1 MSSSLSP
8 SSSRNAASSARRAVI
23 PAITFLLFVSLLRS
37 PITAVPPLLGRMGSE
52 LGMSAGQMG
61 ALTSIPVFCFGI
73 LTPLASMVLRRIEV
87 NIAALWTLG
96 LIMIGAVIRSS
107 GSVWA
112 AFGGTA
118 VIAAGMTMGNLIA
131 PMVIARD
138 FRSRTPL
145 MTASYS
151 ASINVA
157 VTLSTALAVPL
168 ALVIG
173 WQGSSAAWALVPG
186 IVAAVIWWKV
196 FPPHGRGS
204 EAAVVAERRRAREAS
219 GTTPSSAPSRR
230 QKRGARMAA
239 WPLAWIMAA
248 AFAGHNFSY
257 YSVVAWLPTALRETA
272 GMGESGAGVA
282 SSVFQVTAIIGPL
295 LIPVMMNRLGW
306 PILRIIIVVSCAW
319 LALPFGMLLAPG
331 VWFIWCILGGMA
343 QGAFF
348 SALFTVVIQRTATP
362 DENRQL
368 TALIQTTG
376 YIVAAVGPVLVGQL
390 HSAVGGWSLPF
401 GVIGIGTVIMTVCA
415 IIAVRDRPTPP
426 AALRPPI
433 LRGSRAVHRDPRG
446 LGQQHGPGGQVWP
459 ECPDIRRMRPEGDQR
474 RCHFPSSPLAYDS
487 LTAAQ
492 ATLWATSSRSS
503 SPRRCDGSLYW
514 SKALL

>member
-1 MSSSLSP
+1 MPSSPLPSP
-8 SSSRNAASSARRAVI
+8 SSDRGASSAARRAVI
-23 PAITFLLFVSLLRS
+23 PAVTFLVFVSLLRS
-37 PITAVPPLLGRMGSE
+37 PITAIPPLLGRMGAD

-61 ALTSIPVFCFGI
+61 ALTSIPVFCFGV
-73 LTPLASMVLRRIEV
+73 LTPVASVVLRRLEV
-87 NIAALWTLG
+87 NVAALWTLG
-96 LIMIGAVIRSS
+96 IIIVGALVRSS

-138 FRSRTPL
+138 FRSRTAL

-204 EAAVVAERRRAREAS
+204 EAALVAERRSRNTVAERRSRNTVAERRSRNTVAERRSRRSGVRAS
-219 GTTPSSAPSRR
+219 GVRIAS
-230 QKRGARMAA
+230 

-282 SSVFQVTAIIGPL
+282 SSVFQITAVIGPL
-295 LIPVMMNRLGW
+295 MVPVMMNRLGW
-306 PILRIIIVVSCAW
+306 PMTRIIGVICCAW
-319 LALPFGMLLAPG
+319 LALPFGMLVAPG
-331 VWFIWCILGGMA
+331 VWFVWCVLGGMA

-362 DENRQL
+362 DENRRL

-376 YIVAAVGPVLVGQL
+376 YIVAALGPVLVGQV
-390 HSAVGGWSLPF
+390 HAAVGGWSLPF
-401 GVIGIGTVIMTVCA
+401 GIIGTGTVIMTICA
-415 IIAVRDRPTPP
+415 VIAVRDRSTPP
-426 AALRPPI
+426 GREKSARSAA
-433 LRGSRAVHRDPRG
+433 G
-446 LGQQHGPGGQVWP
+446 
-459 ECPDIRRMRPEGDQR
+459 
-474 RCHFPSSPLAYDS
+474 
-487 LTAAQ
+487 
-492 ATLWATSSRSS
+492 TST
-503 SPRRCDGSLYW
+503 P
-514 SKALL
+514 

>member
-1 MSSSLSP
+1 MSSSP
-8 SSSRNAASSARRAVI
+8 SSPASSGATSPAWQAAV

-37 PITAVPPLLGRMGSE
+37 PITAIPPLLGRIGAA
-52 LGMSAGQMG
+52 LDMSAGEMG

-73 LTPLASMVLRRIEV
+73 LTPLASMVLRRLEV
-87 NIAALWTLG
+87 NVAALWALG
-96 LIMIGAVIRSS
+96 LIMAGALIRSS

-118 VIAAGMTMGNLIA
+118 VIASGMTMGNLIA

-138 FRSRTPL
+138 FRSRTAL

-151 ASINVA
+151 AAINVA

-186 IVAAVIWWKV
+186 IVAAVIWWRV

-204 EAAVVAERRRAREAS
+204 EAAVIAERGKARKATS
-219 GTTPSSAPSRR
+219 TPAPPSPTGTTGRR
-230 QKRGARMAA
+230 KHGVRMAS

-257 YSVVAWLPTALRETA
+257 YSIVAWLPTALRDTA

-295 LIPVMMNRLGW
+295 LVPIMMNRLGW
-306 PILRIIIVVSCAW
+306 PILRIIVVVSCAW
-319 LALPFGMLLAPG
+319 LALPFGMLLAPS
-331 VWFIWCILGGMA
+331 VWFAWCILGGMA

-348 SALFTVVIQRTATP
+348 SALFTVVIQRTETP

-376 YIVAAVGPVLVGQL
+376 YIVAAVGPILIGHL
-390 HSAVGGWSLPF
+390 HSVVGGWSLPF
-401 GVIGIGTVIMTVCA
+401 GVIGTGTVVMTVCA
-415 IIAVRDRPTPP
+415 IIAVRDRSTPP
-426 AALRPPI
+426 
-433 LRGSRAVHRDPRG
+433 GRA
-446 LGQQHGPGGQVWP
+446 
-459 ECPDIRRMRPEGDQR
+459 E
-474 RCHFPSSPLAYDS
+474 
-487 LTAAQ
+487 TA
-492 ATLWATSSRSS
+492 T
-503 SPRRCDGSLYW
+503 P
-514 SKALL
+514 

>member
-1 MSSSLSP
+1 MPSSPLPSP
-8 SSSRNAASSARRAVI
+8 SSDRGASSAARRAVI
-23 PAITFLLFVSLLRS
+23 PAVTFLVFVSLLRS
-37 PITAVPPLLGRMGSE
+37 PITAIPPLLGRMGAD

-61 ALTSIPVFCFGI
+61 ALTSIPVFCFGV
-73 LTPLASMVLRRIEV
+73 LTPVASVVLRRLEV
-87 NIAALWTLG
+87 NVAALWTLG
-96 LIMIGAVIRSS
+96 IIIVGALVRSS

-138 FRSRTPL
+138 FRSRTAL

-204 EAAVVAERRRAREAS
+204 EAALVAERRSRNTVAERRSRNTVAERRSRRSGVRAS
-219 GTTPSSAPSRR
+219 GVRIAS
-230 QKRGARMAA
+230 

-282 SSVFQVTAIIGPL
+282 SSVFQITAVIGPL
-295 LIPVMMNRLGW
+295 LVPVMMNRLGW
-306 PILRIIIVVSCAW
+306 PILRIIVVICCAW
-319 LALPFGMLLAPG
+319 LALPFGMLVAPG
-331 VWFIWCILGGMA
+331 VWFVWCTLGGMA

-348 SALFTVVIQRTATP
+348 SALFTVVIQRSATP

-390 HSAVGGWSLPF
+390 HAAVGGWSLPF
-401 GVIGIGTVIMTVCA
+401 AVIGTGTVIMTICA
-415 IIAVRDRPTPP
+415 VIAVRDRSTPP
-426 AALRPPI
+426 GREKSARSAA
-433 LRGSRAVHRDPRG
+433 G
-446 LGQQHGPGGQVWP
+446 
-459 ECPDIRRMRPEGDQR
+459 
-474 RCHFPSSPLAYDS
+474 
-487 LTAAQ
+487 
-492 ATLWATSSRSS
+492 TST
-503 SPRRCDGSLYW
+503 P
-514 SKALL
+514 

>member
-1 MSSSLSP
+1 MPSSPLPSP
-8 SSSRNAASSARRAVI
+8 SSDRGASSAARRAVI
-23 PAITFLLFVSLLRS
+23 PAVTFLVFVSLLRS
-37 PITAVPPLLGRMGSE
+37 PITAIPPLLGRMGAD

-61 ALTSIPVFCFGI
+61 ALTSIPVFCFGV
-73 LTPLASMVLRRIEV
+73 LTPVASVVLRRLEV
-87 NIAALWTLG
+87 NVAALWTLG
-96 LIMIGAVIRSS
+96 IIIVGALVRSS

-138 FRSRTPL
+138 FRSRTAL

-204 EAAVVAERRRAREAS
+204 EAALVAERRSRNTVAERRSRRSGVRAS
-219 GTTPSSAPSRR
+219 GVRIAS
-230 QKRGARMAA
+230 

-282 SSVFQVTAIIGPL
+282 SSVFQITAVIGPL
-295 LIPVMMNRLGW
+295 MVPVMMNRLGW
-306 PILRIIIVVSCAW
+306 PMTRIIGVICCAW
-319 LALPFGMLLAPG
+319 LALPFGMLVAPG
-331 VWFIWCILGGMA
+331 VWFVWCVLGGMA

-362 DENRQL
+362 DENRRL

-376 YIVAAVGPVLVGQL
+376 YIVAALGPVLVGQV
-390 HSAVGGWSLPF
+390 HAAVGGWSLPF
-401 GVIGIGTVIMTVCA
+401 GIIGTGTVIMTICA
-415 IIAVRDRPTPP
+415 VIAVRDRSTPP
-426 AALRPPI
+426 GREKSARSAA
-433 LRGSRAVHRDPRG
+433 G
-446 LGQQHGPGGQVWP
+446 
-459 ECPDIRRMRPEGDQR
+459 
-474 RCHFPSSPLAYDS
+474 
-487 LTAAQ
+487 
-492 ATLWATSSRSS
+492 TST
-503 SPRRCDGSLYW
+503 P
-514 SKALL
+514 

>member
-1 MSSSLSP
+1 MPSSP
-8 SSSRNAASSARRAVI
+8 SSDRGASSAARRAVI
-23 PAITFLLFVSLLRS
+23 PAVTFLVFVSLLRS
-37 PITAVPPLLGRMGSE
+37 PITAIPPLLGRMGAD

-61 ALTSIPVFCFGI
+61 ALTSIPVFCFGV
-73 LTPLASMVLRRIEV
+73 LTPVASVVLRRLEV
-87 NIAALWTLG
+87 NVAALWTLG
-96 LIMIGAVIRSS
+96 IIIVGALVRSS

-138 FRSRTPL
+138 FRSRTAL

-204 EAAVVAERRRAREAS
+204 EAALVAERRSRNTVAERRSRSAVAERRSRRSGVRAS
-219 GTTPSSAPSRR
+219 GVRIAS
-230 QKRGARMAA
+230 

-362 DENRQL
+362 DENRRL

-376 YIVAAVGPVLVGQL
+376 YIVAALGPVLVGQV
-390 HSAVGGWSLPF
+390 HAAVGGWSLPF
-401 GVIGIGTVIMTVCA
+401 GIIGTGTVIMTICA
-415 IIAVRDRPTPP
+415 VIAVRDRSTPP
-426 AALRPPI
+426 GREKSARSAA
-433 LRGSRAVHRDPRG
+433 G
-446 LGQQHGPGGQVWP
+446 
-459 ECPDIRRMRPEGDQR
+459 
-474 RCHFPSSPLAYDS
+474 
-487 LTAAQ
+487 
-492 ATLWATSSRSS
+492 TST
-503 SPRRCDGSLYW
+503 P
-514 SKALL
+514 

>member
-1 MSSSLSP
+1 MPSSP
-8 SSSRNAASSARRAVI
+8 SSDRGASSAARRAVI
-23 PAITFLLFVSLLRS
+23 PAVTFLVFVSLLRS
-37 PITAVPPLLGRMGSE
+37 PITAIPPLLGRMGAD

-61 ALTSIPVFCFGI
+61 ALTSIPVFCFGV
-73 LTPLASMVLRRIEV
+73 LTPVASVVLRSLEV
-87 NIAALWTLG
+87 NVAALWTLG
-96 LIMIGAVIRSS
+96 IIIVGALVRSS

-138 FRSRTPL
+138 FRSRTAL

-204 EAAVVAERRRAREAS
+204 EAALVAERRSRNTVAERRSRNTVAERRSRRSGVRAS
-219 GTTPSSAPSRR
+219 GVRIAS
-230 QKRGARMAA
+230 

-282 SSVFQVTAIIGPL
+282 SSVFQITAVIGPL
-295 LIPVMMNRLGW
+295 MVPVMMNRLGW
-306 PILRIIIVVSCAW
+306 PMTRIIGVICCAW

-331 VWFIWCILGGMA
+331 VWFVWCVLGGMA

-362 DENRQL
+362 DENRRL

-376 YIVAAVGPVLVGQL
+376 YIVAALGPVLVGQV
-390 HSAVGGWSLPF
+390 HAAVGGWSLPF
-401 GVIGIGTVIMTVCA
+401 GIIGTGTVIMTICA
-415 IIAVRDRPTPP
+415 VIAVSDRSTPP
-426 AALRPPI
+426 GREKSARSAA
-433 LRGSRAVHRDPRG
+433 G
-446 LGQQHGPGGQVWP
+446 
-459 ECPDIRRMRPEGDQR
+459 
-474 RCHFPSSPLAYDS
+474 
-487 LTAAQ
+487 
-492 ATLWATSSRSS
+492 TST
-503 SPRRCDGSLYW
+503 P
-514 SKALL
+514 